1 MHKVHKCTNLLRRRP
16 AERRARPTSR
26 RSERPAPGTKK
37 SGRPAATAKTAAAK
51 PKPPAHD
58 PKATRILDLAGLG
71 EVTVYAP
78 KGEARGL
85 ALFASGDGN
94 WNLGVWDMAHTAAD
108 LGYWVAGFSTP
119 AFLKALENGDGEC
132 SDASGLLDHIGSKV
146 KTEFKLPADWR
157 PVLIGYSSGATI
169 MYAAL
174 AQAGDTRFGGAMTL
188 GFCPD
193 LIIHKPFCEGA
204 GLTADKQT
212 KPPYGIVFNTV
223 PAVKAPWI
231 VLQGDIDQVCNPP
244 ATEAFV
250 EQVKGGQRRDAAE
263 GRPRLFGADATGC
276 RSTGRACSI
285 CSMRRNRRASPTFS
299 ADEPPR
305 TGREHERDDR
315 RRDSTR
321 PTPAAA
327 RLRACAGSSRR
338 RFSPW
343 SPGCCGTKSA
353 NFRCRTSRRR
363 CSTCRPLP
371 MLGVGALALFAV
383 AFTGV
388 VDWLIGR
395 WLKLGLHGARLPA
408 PGLRRQQHGQYA
420 ESVRRD
426 GREHPP
432 DGPVLAQGAAVARR
446 GADRHAGAVA
456 DVRACR
462 CS

>member
-1 MHKVHKCTNLLRRRP
+1 MNLHKFKGLARLVALLAGTVASAAAGIALANEPAATAATTTAAGADTQSAQVHKSTSAP
-16 AERRARPTSR
+16 TAERRARPTSR
-26 RSERPAPGTKK
+26 RSERPTHRQRKK
-37 SGRPAATAKTAAAK
+37 RARQTTAAKTAAAK

-58 PKATRILDLAGLG
+58 PKATRVLNLAGLG

-108 LGYWVAGFSTP
+108 VGYWVAGFSTP
-119 AFLKALENGDGEC
+119 AFLKSLENGDGEC

-146 KTEFKLPADWR
+146 KTEFKLPDDWR

-250 EQVKGGQRRDAAE
+250 GQVKGGRVVMLPKVGHGYSRAEKLDAAIPA
-263 GRPRLFGADATGC
+263 GPDRSARHGATVARCRRSRL
-276 RSTGRACSI
+276 
-285 CSMRRNRRASPTFS
+285 MNRRAC
-299 ADEPPR
+299 R
-305 TGREHERDDR
+305 RE
-315 RRDSTR
+315 
-321 PTPAAA
+321 
-327 RLRACAGSSRR
+327 
-338 RFSPW
+338 
-343 SPGCCGTKSA
+343 
-353 NFRCRTSRRR
+353 
-363 CSTCRPLP
+363 
-371 MLGVGALALFAV
+371 
-383 AFTGV
+383 
-388 VDWLIGR
+388 
-395 WLKLGLHGARLPA
+395 
-408 PGLRRQQHGQYA
+408 
-420 ESVRRD
+420 
-426 GREHPP
+426 
-432 DGPVLAQGAAVARR
+432 
-446 GADRHAGAVA
+446 
-456 DVRACR
+456 
-462 CS
+462 

>member
-1 MHKVHKCTNLLRRRP
+1 MNLHKFKGLARHIALL
-16 AERRARPTSR
+16 A
-26 RSERPAPGTKK
+26 GTVA
-37 SGRPAATAKTAAAK
+37 SAAAGIVLANEPAATVATTTAAGADTQSAQVHKSTSAPTAGTSSPADKPTKRKATPPATKKAGTTATKTAAAK

-58 PKATRILDLAGLG
+58 PKATRVLNLVGLG

-108 LGYWVAGFSTP
+108 VGYWVAGFSTP
-119 AFLKALENGDGEC
+119 NFLKSLENGDGEC

-146 KTEFKLPADWR
+146 KTEFKLPDDWR

-250 EQVKGGQRRDAAE
+250 GQVKGGRVVMLPKV
-263 GRPRLFGADATGC
+263 GHGYSVPRNWMPQYRQGLIDLLDTAQ
-276 RSTGRACSI
+276 
-285 CSMRRNRRASPTFS
+285 P
-299 ADEPPR
+299 
-305 TGREHERDDR
+305 
-315 RRDSTR
+315 
-321 PTPAAA
+321 
-327 RLRACAGSSRR
+327 SR
-338 RFSPW
+338 
-343 SPGCCGTKSA
+343 
-353 NFRCRTSRRR
+353 
-363 CSTCRPLP
+363 
-371 MLGVGALALFAV
+371 
-383 AFTGV
+383 
-388 VDWLIGR
+388 
-395 WLKLGLHGARLPA
+395 
-408 PGLRRQQHGQYA
+408 
-420 ESVRRD
+420 
-426 GREHPP
+426 
-432 DGPVLAQGAAVARR
+432 
-446 GADRHAGAVA
+446 VA
-456 DVRACR
+456 DVRH
-462 CS
+462 